1 MNAESKN
8 QKGKSAA
15 ENKRGNSEYG
25 QRKYSLKL
33 PLRKPF
39 AKPKTGCRS
48 YCRRCRRRVACLNDS
63 RARLTGM
70 PPPS

>member
-1 MNAESKN
+1 VNAESKN

-15 ENKRGNSEYG
+15 ENKRGNSEVWPA
-25 QRKYSLKL
+25 QIQFEAASQEAFREAEDRL
-33 PLRKPF
+33 PFLLP
-39 AKPKTGCRS
+39 ALPTA
-48 YCRRCRRRVACLNDS
+48 RCDS